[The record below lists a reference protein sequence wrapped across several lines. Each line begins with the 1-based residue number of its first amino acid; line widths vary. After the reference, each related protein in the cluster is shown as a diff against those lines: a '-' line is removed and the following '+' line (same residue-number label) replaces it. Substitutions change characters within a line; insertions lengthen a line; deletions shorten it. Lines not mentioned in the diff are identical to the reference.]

1 VKKTIF
7 NVNAVMAAANAGE
20 LSSTDIKKAIIKADA
35 LGLHAVVN
43 HLRVALYEQQ
53 KRASVVTTFDDG
65 APREVVESFYE
76 AIATVEHVL
85 KHRLQ
90 RTRNMVKQH
99 GVLGTITRVRQN
111 AANEAR
117 QRNFATLI
125 GAGKWRIS
133 GEGLIVR
140 FPHLFEPHSPG
151 IVQWARQQ
159 LIDAGIKPIELDK
172 DIGIVGANSASKKA
186 GVGYVHPADEL
197 C

>member
-1 VKKTIF
+1 MKKTIF
-7 NVNAVMAAANAGE
+7 NVNAVLAAARAGQLSVVE
-20 LSSTDIKKAIIKADA
+20 LKKAITRAEA
-35 LGLHAVVN
+35 LGLRVVAQDLRAVQ
-43 HLRVALYEQQ
+43 LAQQ
-53 KRASVVTTFDDG
+53 MRASVATTFEDG
-65 APREVVESFYE
+65 APREVIESFYE

-111 AANEAR
+111 AASEAR

-159 LIDAGIKPIELDK
+159 LIDAGIKPQEID
-172 DIGIVGANSASKKA
+172 VQR
-186 GVGYVHPADEL
+186 
-197 C
+197 

>member
-1 VKKTIF
+1 MKKRIF
-7 NVNAVMAAANAGE
+7 NANAVLAAAKAHE
-20 LSSTDIKKAIIKADA
+20 LSSVELKKAIARA
-35 LGLHAVVN
+35 EELGLHIVGQDLCAIQ
-43 HLRVALYEQQ
+43 LTQQ
-53 KRASVVTTFDDG
+53 VRANVVTTFDDG

-111 AANEAR
+111 SAGEAR

-125 GAGKWRIS
+125 AAGKWRIS

-151 IVQWARQQ
+151 IVQWACEQ
-159 LIDAGIKPIELDK
+159 LIDAGIKPQEIDCHL
-172 DIGIVGANSASKKA
+172 ASPGRAQTK
-186 GVGYVHPADEL
+186 
-197 C
+197 

>member
-7 NVNAVMAAANAGE
+7 NANVVLAAAKTGE
-20 LSSTDIKKAIIKADA
+20 LSSAELKKAIARA
-35 LGLHAVVN
+35 ETLGLHSVVRD
-43 HLRVALYEQQ
+43 LRSIQLAQQ
-53 KRASVVTTFDDG
+53 VQASVTTTFEDG

-125 GAGKWRIS
+125 AAGKWKIS
-133 GEGLIVR
+133 AEGLIVR

-151 IVQWARQQ
+151 ITQWARQQ
-159 LIDAGIKPIELDK
+159 LIDAGIKLQEID
-172 DIGIVGANSASKKA
+172 G
-186 GVGYVHPADEL
+186 
-197 C
+197 